1 MSDYIVKVENVNGIL
16 VTTSNRVAE
25 ELGVEHR
32 HLLEKID
39 GYIDKF
45 TKAESSALVEEFYI
59 SSFYSVDENFKQY
72 RNYLITKKGVAQ
84 LIGGYNAA
92 VEKAFEL
99 NVAYI
104 NEFEKMEN
112 FIKENLVKRA
122 DINDID
128 ETKKKNLE
136 IRERYSK
143 VKLAETL
150 KSLIPYSNSEMY
162 KEILVSETAK
172 ILTGKELLPPLR
184 VQEKTLTATEIAD
197 IFDITPNMVGK
208 IANANNLKTEEFGYW
223 VYEKAA
229 HCNKEVP
236 NFRYFAKVIE
246 EFKKYVKKP
255 KGKK

>member
-1 MSDYIVKVENVNGIL
+1 MGKLIVKVENVNGVL
-16 VTTSNRVAE
+16 VTTSNRVAK
-25 ELGVEHR
+25 ELGVEHKD
-32 HLLEKID
+32 LLEKID
-39 GYIDKF
+39 GYIEKF
-45 TKAESSALVEEFYI
+45 MKAESSALVEEFYI
-59 SSFYSVDENFKQY
+59 SSFYSVDGNFKKY

-84 LIGGYNAA
+84 LVGGYSAA
-92 VEKAFEL
+92 VEKAFQL
-99 NVAYI
+99 NVDYI

-223 VYEKAA
+223 VHEKAA

>member
-1 MSDYIVKVENVNGIL
+1 MGKLIVKVENVNGVL
-16 VTTSNRVAE
+16 VTTSNRVAV
-25 ELGVEHR
+25 ELGVEHKN
-32 HLLEKID
+32 LLVKID
-39 GYIDKF
+39 EYIGKF
-45 TKAESSALVEEFYI
+45 SSAELSAQFYI
-59 SSFYSVDENFKQY
+59 PHNYKDRSGKSN
-72 RNYLITKKGVAQ
+72 RNYLITKKGIAQ
-84 LIGGYNAA
+84 LVGGYSAA
-92 VEKAFEL
+92 VPKAFEL

-104 NEFEKMEN
+104 NEFERMEN
-112 FIKENLVKRA
+112 FIKENLKGVA
-122 DINDID
+122 DINNID

-197 IFDITPNMVGK
+197 IFNITPNMVGK
-208 IANANNLKTEEFGYW
+208 IANANNLKTEEYGYW
-223 VYEKAA
+223 VHEKAA

-236 NFRYFAKVIE
+236 NFRYFESAIE
-246 EFKKYVKKP
+246 EFKKYVKKAN
-255 KGKK
+255 GKK

>member
-1 MSDYIVKVENVNGIL
+1 MGGFVVKVENVNGVL
-16 VTTSNRVAE
+16 VTTSNRVAK
-25 ELGVEHR
+25 ELGVEHKN
-32 HLLEKID
+32 LLVKID
-39 GYIDKF
+39 EYIGKF
-45 TKAESSALVEEFYI
+45 SSAELSAQFYI
-59 SSFYSVDENFKQY
+59 PHNYKDRSGKSN

-84 LIGGYNAA
+84 LVGGYNAA

-112 FIKENLVKRA
+112 FIKENLREVA

>member
-45 TKAESSALVEEFYI
+45 TKAESSALVEEVYI

-112 FIKENLVKRA
+112 FIKENLVKRS

-223 VYEKAA
+223 VHEKAA
-229 HCNKEVP
+229 HCNKEIP

>member
-223 VYEKAA
+223 VHEKAA

>member
-1 MSDYIVKVENVNGIL
+1 MSDYIVKVENINGVL
-16 VTTSNRVAE
+16 VTTSDRVAK
-25 ELGVEHR
+25 ELDVEHK

-39 GYIDKF
+39 GYVSKF
-45 TKAESSALVEEFYI
+45 NSAELSAQFYI
-59 SSFYSVDENFKQY
+59 PHSYVSLNGRTV

-84 LIGGYNAA
+84 LVGGYSSA
-92 VEKAFEL
+92 VEKAFQL
-99 NVAYI
+99 NVDYI
-104 NEFEKMEN
+104 NEFERMEN
-112 FIKENLVKRA
+112 FIKENLVKGT

-150 KSLIPYSNSEMY
+150 KSLIPYSNSEVY

-184 VQEKTLTATEIAD
+184 VQEKTLTATEIAN

-223 VYEKAA
+223 VHEKAA
-229 HCNKEVP
+229 HCDKEVP